1 VARIR
6 PLAAGQVHPAFKVL
20 NALGYD
26 AANVGNHEFNYGLP
40 FLSRA

>member
-1 VARIR
+1 
-6 PLAAGQVHPAFKVL
+6 VHPAFKVL